1 MKGTLLIFY
10 CGIWI
15 LLVLESLY
23 RGGPSAAL
31 GMSAVALI
39 AILPVI
45 GWISIK
51 SKNKDDT
58 QSSGQKKEPQS
69 KQ

>member
-10 CGIWI
+10 FGIWALI
-15 LLVLESLY
+15 VLASLY

-31 GMSAVALI
+31 GISVVALI
-39 AILPVI
+39 AILPVV

-51 SKNKDDT
+51 SKNKNET
-58 QSSGQKKEPQS
+58 QSSGQKIESQR

>member
-10 CGIWI
+10 FGIWA
-15 LLVLESLY
+15 LLVLESLHS
-23 RGGPSAAL
+23 GGPSAAL
-31 GMSAVALI
+31 GISVVALI
-39 AILPVI
+39 AILPVV

-58 QSSGQKKEPQS
+58 KSSGQKKESQS